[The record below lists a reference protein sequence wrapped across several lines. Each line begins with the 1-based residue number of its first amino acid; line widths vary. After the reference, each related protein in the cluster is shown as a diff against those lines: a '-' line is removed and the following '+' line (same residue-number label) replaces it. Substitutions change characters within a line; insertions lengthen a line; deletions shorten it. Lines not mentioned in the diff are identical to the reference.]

1 MIALSN
7 RRRTVFFRRYHD
19 MDFRDRLFDLRRQ
32 AGLSQEELANLLG
45 LTRQAVQ
52 KWEAGTSR
60 PDMDNLSAL
69 ASYFHVSLD
78 YLVTGREDAGSPPP
92 PEHTP
97 AVPPQSTTTV
107 IHHYYHEGWHY
118 EYKSQRTLFG
128 LPLVHINIGRRD
140 HWARGIIAIGNIATG
155 FVALGGVAAGL
166 LSLGGVSF
174 GLLLALGA
182 VTLGAVSIGGVAL
195 GILAWGGIA
204 LGWLAVGGCAVGVYA
219 AGGVVVASQVAVGG
233 VAAAPLAIGQ
243 VADGAKTILVPLE
256 GLSDEAVAEAHAAIT
271 QACPDAPFFVTRLLK
286 FFVWAEMT

>member
-1 MIALSN
+1 
-7 RRRTVFFRRYHD
+7 

-60 PDMDNLSAL
+60 PDMDNLTAL
-69 ASYFHVSLD
+69 AGYFHVSLD

-92 PEHTP
+92 PEYAP
-97 AVPPQSTTTV
+97 AVPSQSTTTV
-107 IHHYYHEGWHY
+107 IHHHYHEGWHY

-128 LPLVHINIGRRD
+128 LPLVHVNIGRRD
-140 HWARGIIAIGNIATG
+140 HWARGIVAIGNIATG
-155 FVALGGVAAGL
+155 FVALGGVSAGL

-182 VTLGAVSIGGVAL
+182 VTLGAASIGGVAL

-219 AGGVVVASQVAVGG
+219 AGGVVVASRVAVGG

-256 GLSDEAVAEAHAAIT
+256 GLSDQAVAEAHAAIT

-286 FFVWAEMT
+286 FFVWAEMR